1 MNLKRLVPQSAAMRL
16 ILLLGVV
23 SLFGDIIYEG
33 ARSVAGP
40 YLLFLGA
47 SAFTIAWVSGLGE
60 FVGYGVRMVS
70 GYFADRT
77 GNYWIFTF
85 AGYALIG
92 AIPLLVFAGSWQAAV
107 VLLLIERLGKAIRSP
122 SKDAILSHAAHQV
135 GRGWGFGVHEA
146 MDQVGAVAGPL
157 VFAASLGLTGRYGN
171 GFAMM
176 AIPFVLLMAAL
187 LLAWR
192 KIPDPASLEKGAVPR
207 NVEGHTLKIL
217 VPYGAFTVLS
227 MAGFL
232 VFPLMAFH
240 FSAAATVPEVQIP
253 IFFAVAM
260 ATDALCALVLGRLY
274 DRAGLS
280 VLVLIPV
287 ANIPIAPLAFS
298 FGYGGALAAAVL
310 WGISMGG
317 QETILRAALADLT
330 SIQKRGFAY
339 GIFNALYGGAWFAG
353 SVVSGLLYE
362 TDLEALIAYS
372 ILMQVAAL
380 GVFFWLRNVAG
391 RGAGTG

>member
-1 MNLKRLVPQSAAMRL
+1 MNPKSLVTPSAAMRL

-33 ARSVAGP
+33 ARSVSGP
-40 YLLFLGA
+40 FLLFLGA
-47 SAFTIAWVSGLGE
+47 SAFTVAWISGLGE
-60 FVGYGVRMVS
+60 FVGYGVRIIS
-70 GYFADRT
+70 GYFADRI

-135 GRGWGFGVHEA
+135 GRGWGFGIHEA

-157 VFAASLGLTGRYGN
+157 VFAASLGLTGRYEN

-176 AIPFVLLMAAL
+176 AIPFALLMAAL

-192 KIPDPASLEKGAVPR
+192 KIPDPASLEKGTILR
-207 NVEGHTLKIL
+207 NTEGHTLKIM

-287 ANIPIAPLAFS
+287 ANIPIAPWRFPSGMGVPLLRRFSGESPWGARRPSSGQPSRTLPRYKSGDLRTASSMHSTEGHGLPGVSWRAFS
-298 FGYGGALAAAVL
+298 MRQT
-310 WGISMGG
+310 W
-317 QETILRAALADLT
+317 
-330 SIQKRGFAY
+330 KR
-339 GIFNALYGGAWFAG
+339 
-353 SVVSGLLYE
+353 
-362 TDLEALIAYS
+362 
-372 ILMQVAAL
+372 
-380 GVFFWLRNVAG
+380 
-391 RGAGTG
+391 